1 MKDGNMGVKI
11 LAFSGSAR
19 KNSIHKKL
27 LQNAV
32 KGARDAG
39 ADVTLIDLRDFPIP
53 IYDGDLEDNEGIPE
67 NAQRIRALFKSHD
80 GILLACPEYNSS
92 ITPLLKNIIDWVSRP
107 EDGNSGLVHYSGKT
121 AALLAASGGNLAG
134 LRGLFT
140 VRQILSVLGVHV
152 IPEQFG
158 LSGADKAFD
167 DDGAISNENSRR
179 MAESIGAALAATT
192 AKLKG

>member
-1 MKDGNMGVKI
+1 MTVKI

-19 KNSIHKKL
+19 RNSIHKKL
-27 LQNAV
+27 LKTAV
-32 KGARDAG
+32 KGAEDAG
-39 ADVTLIDLRDFPIP
+39 AEVTVIDIRDYPIP
-53 IYDGDLEDNEGIPE
+53 LYDGDLEDGEGIPE
-67 NAQRIRALFKSHD
+67 NAQKIRALFDNHD
-80 GILLACPEYNSS
+80 GFLLACPEYNSS

-107 EDGNSGLVHYSGKT
+107 QDGVSGLVHYTGKT
-121 AALLAASGGNLAG
+121 AALLSASGGNLAG

-158 LSGADKAFD
+158 LSGANKAFD
-167 DDGAISNENSRR
+167 ENDYMVDEGPRN
-179 MAESIGAALAATT
+179 MAAGIGAALAKTT